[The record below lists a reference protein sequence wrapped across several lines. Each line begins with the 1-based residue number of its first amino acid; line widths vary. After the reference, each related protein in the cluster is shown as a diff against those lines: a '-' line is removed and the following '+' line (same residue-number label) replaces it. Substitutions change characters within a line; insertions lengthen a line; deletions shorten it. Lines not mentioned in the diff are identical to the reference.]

1 MEASVVGGGILLRPM
16 DVVERHEAADRIAA
30 RLSATTPL
38 PEDASRSEDE
48 IMEEVIADID
58 EFRREG
64 RKRNA

>member
-16 DVVERHEAADRIAA
+16 DVVERHKAADRIAA

-38 PEDASRSEDE
+38 PEDADRTEDE

-64 RKRNA
+64 RKWNT